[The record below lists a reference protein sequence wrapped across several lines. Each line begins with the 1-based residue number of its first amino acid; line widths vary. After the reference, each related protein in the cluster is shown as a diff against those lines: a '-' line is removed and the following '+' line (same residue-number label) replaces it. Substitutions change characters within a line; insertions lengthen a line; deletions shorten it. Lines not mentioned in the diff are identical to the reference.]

1 MRIETIED
9 VVAAQLCA
17 GCGACAY
24 ASPERFEMID
34 CLEHGRRPR
43 RRPGAASEDDGDAL
57 GMCPGIGLAQRPET
71 FPPDL
76 VDELLPG
83 WGPVLELWEGFAS
96 DGELRFAASSGGASS
111 ALALHAIERRG
122 MHGLLHIRARR
133 NVPVLNESVLSH
145 TRDELMAATGSR
157 YAPASPCDRLQ
168 EVEDAPG
175 PCVFIGKPCDV
186 AASAM
191 ARRRRP
197 QLDEKL
203 GLTVAIFCAGT
214 PSLAGTLELLRRMGA
229 TDPSRVESLR
239 YRGMGW
245 PGPASAVFR
254 DASGE
259 RRNAEFSY
267 AESWGAILQEYRPWR
282 CKVCADHSGEFADV
296 AVCDP
301 WYQEIS
307 PDEPGRSLILVRSER
322 GREAV
327 RAALDDGYIEAELVG
342 AEKLPASQPMM
353 LLSRGASWA
362 RIWTCRF
369 LGVAAPRYRYMPQFR
384 FWLSQLD
391 LKEKGRSIIGTVR
404 RIRSAGLRRRISC
417 EPYDP
422 GGNRGE
428 RDGDADLPG

>member
-1 MRIETIED
+1 MRIETIDD
-9 VVAAQLCA
+9 VVARQLCA

-24 ASPERFEMID
+24 ASPESFEMID
-34 CLEHGRRPR
+34 SLEHGRRPR
-43 RRPGAASEDDGDAL
+43 RRPDAANGDDGDAL
-57 GMCPGIGLAQRPET
+57 EVCPGIGLAQRPET
-71 FPPDL
+71 FPSDL

-111 ALALHAIERRG
+111 ALALHGIEKRG

-133 NVPVLNESVLSH
+133 DDPTLNESALSR

-168 EVEDAPG
+168 EVADAPT

-186 AASAM
+186 AASAK
-191 ARRRRP
+191 ARLRRP
-197 QLDEKL
+197 ELDEKL
-203 GLTVAIFCAGT
+203 GLTIGIFCAGT
-214 PSLAGTLELLRRMGA
+214 PTHAGTLEMLRRMGA
-229 TDPSRVESLR
+229 TDPRRVESVR
-239 YRGMGW
+239 YRGRGW
-245 PGPASAVFR
+245 PGRAVVVFR

-259 RRNAEFSY
+259 RRSAELSY
-267 AESWGAILQEYRPWR
+267 AESWGEILQEYRAWR

-307 PDEPGRSLILVRSER
+307 PDEPGRSLIVVRSER

-327 RAALDDGYIEAELVG
+327 RAALRDGYLEAERV
-342 AEKLPASQPMM
+342 AADRLPASQPMM

-369 LGVAAPRYRYMPQFR
+369 LGVAAPRYHHMPLFR

-404 RIRSAGLRRRISC
+404 RIRSAGLRERISC
-417 EPYDP
+417 EPYNP
-422 GGNRGE
+422 GGACAG
-428 RDGDADLPG
+428 RDGDADPPR